1 MDKTADAPS
10 ATKGYL
16 NTSDWT
22 WTASEI
28 HDLSTRH
35 KQGQRSKLT
44 TLRLDQT
51 MQMRWVGGNISGEGD
66 KLIHFTGHNHHIA
79 FVGTTLYSDSMIH
92 CDGLDLKA
100 NRIETSLLI
109 NPGDLS
115 LRLTVR

>member
-16 NTSDWT
+16 NTSDWI

-35 KQGQRSKLT
+35 KKGQRSKLT

-66 KLIHFTGHNHHIA
+66 KLVHFTGHNHHIA
-79 FVGTTLYSDSMIH
+79 FVGTTLYSNSMIH